1 MHVSSYMSRGRV
13 YLYLTIVVSETVG
26 GLIDESYLWI
36 DTRVVFLAYAILHW
50 LNIGQFS
57 IQINWK
63 NMII

>member
-26 GLIDESYLWI
+26 GLIDESYLHES
-36 DTRVVFLAYAILHW
+36 RFLAYAILHW